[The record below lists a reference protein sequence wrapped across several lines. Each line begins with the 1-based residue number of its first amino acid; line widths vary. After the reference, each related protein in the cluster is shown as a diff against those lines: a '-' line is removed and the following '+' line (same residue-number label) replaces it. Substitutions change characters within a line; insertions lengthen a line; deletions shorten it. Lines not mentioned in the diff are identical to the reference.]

1 MTERDAVAP
10 WSVELE
16 APDLPE
22 ALAAHLVD
30 LFRAFCARR
39 QLALAVA
46 VVDRGGNPV
55 ATSRRD
61 GSQLGAYS
69 LALDKAYTAVAFG
82 ASTSRWST
90 SSAPGGSDWGLA
102 GSLGGRAAVIAGGV
116 ALFRDGRLLGGLGVS
131 GTASAVDEECALAVA
146 HDAGLETR

>member
-1 MTERDAVAP
+1 MTEPDAWA
-10 WSVELE
+10 VELDV
-16 APDLPE
+16 PDVPE

-30 LFRAFCARR
+30 LFRLFCERR

-61 GSQLGAYS
+61 GSQLGAAS

-82 ASTSRWST
+82 AATSRWSA
-90 SSAPGGSDWGLA
+90 SSAPAGADWGLG

-116 ALFRDGRLLGGLGVS
+116 ALYRSGRLLGGLGVS
-131 GTASAVDEECALAVA
+131 GTASAVDEECALAIA
-146 HDAGLETR
+146 HEAGLETR